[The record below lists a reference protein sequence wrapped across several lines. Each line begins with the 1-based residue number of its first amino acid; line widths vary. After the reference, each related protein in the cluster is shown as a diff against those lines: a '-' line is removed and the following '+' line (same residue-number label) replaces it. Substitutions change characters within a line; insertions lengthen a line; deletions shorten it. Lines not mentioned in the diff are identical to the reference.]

1 MVDEYQDTNHTQY
14 VLMKLL
20 AAKYKNICAIGDDD
34 QSIYSWR
41 GATIKN
47 ILDFEKDYPETRVV
61 ALEQNYRSTQKIL
74 DAAHSVISL
83 NKHRK
88 EKTVDG
94 KRWR

>member
-47 ILDFEKDYPETRVV
+47 ILDFERTILKR
-61 ALEQNYRSTQKIL
+61 ASWRLSKII
-74 DAAHSVISL
+74 ARPRRFSMPRIV
-83 NKHRK
+83 
-88 EKTVDG
+88 
-94 KRWR
+94 